1 MRRVHFTNAGAIPAA
16 SFSLDKKYNSRFEVS
31 KHYCIIGRYDNHPGG
46 KPNASYN
53 PILGYGCVFRFEGRI
68 GIHYCFREIFGDW
81 TRTFTASQLIGK
93 KIMEA
98 KS

>member
-16 SFSLDKKYNSRFEVS
+16 SFSLDSEYNSRFEVGKCYNITPKNNQRTKKAIS
-31 KHYCIIGRYDNHPGG
+31 KMYDP
-46 KPNASYN
+46 AC
-53 PILGYGCVFRFEGRI
+53 GYSCVFRYEGRL
-68 GIHYCFREIFGDW
+68 GIHYCFREIYGDW

-93 KIMEA
+93 KIMEV